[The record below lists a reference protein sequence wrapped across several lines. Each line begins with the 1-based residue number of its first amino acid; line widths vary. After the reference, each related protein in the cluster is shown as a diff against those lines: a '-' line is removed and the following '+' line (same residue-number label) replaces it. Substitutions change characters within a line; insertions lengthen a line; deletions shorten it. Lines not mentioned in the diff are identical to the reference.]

1 MAKRYQDKD
10 YLKWVVRTKPCMI
23 CKAGFLTHGGPIQA
37 HHLLKPKSKLRGFGL
52 RANDDEVIPLCMY
65 HHQKLHTKF
74 GDEHKFLKNYVFK
87 DDAEIK
93 YAEEI
98 YQQYQYEN
106 SDDYKDDLP
115 F

>member
-1 MAKRYQDKD
+1 
-10 YLKWVVRTKPCMI
+10 MI

-74 GDEHKFLKNYVFK
+74 GDEHKFLKNYGFK
-87 DDAEIK
+87 DDAAIK
-93 YAEEI
+93 HAEEI